1 MENGW
6 LARVR
11 GQARE
16 LWGMMGRWQ
25 KTAVIGG
32 VAVFLGSVLLFS
44 LLSRPQ
50 LVPLFEQMDPADA
63 GDIIAVLDE
72 KKIPYKVGRD
82 GRLMVPAEDRYN
94 IQWSLASAGLP
105 KGGSVGYELFNQT
118 SFTQT
123 DFERRVNLIRALQG
137 ELERTLERSPGIADA
152 RVQIVLQEDSLFI
165 KESKPAT
172 AAVYLKLKPGHDLDP
187 SQVKGIVGFVSRAV
201 QGLRPEYVTVVDDR
215 FRILSQDLQGTDLSN
230 PSQYAGTNLEVQR
243 KFQTDLQKS
252 VQTLLEQ
259 VFGPGNVV
267 TRVTAELN
275 FDQTTIDRT
284 LFQPVA
290 DGQGIVK
297 TIQKLQEAYQGSGT
311 VPGGAPGTDANAPGI
326 PNYAGQNGQGPST
339 YERTE
344 TTTAFEINQIRE
356 QVVVAPGT
364 VKRLSVGVVINRDL
378 DPAVQDQVKETI
390 AAVIGADP
398 ARSDVITVTGM
409 AFDTSLAQQLQ
420 KDLEAEKKAAS
431 RASTTTLVSSI
442 SVALLALVL
451 LAVAMTRRREAVTE
465 SVAAEVAAAAPAAPS
480 QTGPAI
486 SLDPAHDKL
495 REQLEKLTRTKPEM
509 VAEMIK
515 SWLSE
520 D

>member
-11 GQARE
+11 GQASE
-16 LWGMMGRWQ
+16 LWGMLGRWQ
-25 KTAVIGG
+25 KLALVGGAV
-32 VAVFLGSVLLFS
+32 VFLGAVLFFS

-50 LVPLFEQMDPADA
+50 LVPLFDQMDPADA
-63 GDIIAVLDE
+63 GDIVAVLDE
-72 KKIPYKVGRD
+72 QKVPYKVGRD
-82 GRLMVPAEDRYN
+82 GRLMVPADERYN

-105 KGGSVGYELFNQT
+105 KGGSVGYEIFDQS
-118 SFTQT
+118 SFSRT

-137 ELERTLERSPGIADA
+137 ELQRTLERSPGISEA

-187 SQVKGIVGFVSRAV
+187 DQVKGIVGFVSRAV
-201 QGLRPEYVTVVDDR
+201 QGLRPEDVTVVDDR
-215 FRILSQDLQGTDLSN
+215 FRVLSQELPGSDASS
-230 PSQYAGTNLEVQR
+230 PSQYAGRNLEIQQS
-243 KFQTDLQKS
+243 FQTNLQKS

-267 TRVTAELN
+267 TRITAELN

-311 VPGGAPGTDANAPGI
+311 VPGGTPGTDSNSPGI
-326 PNYAGQNGQGPST
+326 PNYAGQNGQGPSS

-344 TTTAFEINQIRE
+344 TTTAYEVSQIRE

-364 VKRLSVGVVINRDL
+364 VRRLSVGVVINRDL
-378 DPAVQDQVKETI
+378 DPAMQDQVRETI

-398 ARSDVITVTGM
+398 ARSDVITVAGL

-420 KDLEAEKKAAS
+420 KDLEAERKAAGGL
-431 RASTTTLVSSI
+431 STTALVGSLSAAVLAI
-442 SVALLALVL
+442 ALLSV
-451 LAVAMTRRREAVTE
+451 VMRRRREMPGEAVAGQ
-465 SVAAEVAAAAPAAPS
+465 VAATLSSAPQQS
-480 QTGPAI
+480 VPA
-486 SLDPAHDKL
+486 LTFDPAKEKI
-495 REQLEKLTRTKPEM
+495 REQIEKLTRTKPEM
-509 VAEMIK
+509 VAEVLR
-515 SWLSE
+515 SWLTE